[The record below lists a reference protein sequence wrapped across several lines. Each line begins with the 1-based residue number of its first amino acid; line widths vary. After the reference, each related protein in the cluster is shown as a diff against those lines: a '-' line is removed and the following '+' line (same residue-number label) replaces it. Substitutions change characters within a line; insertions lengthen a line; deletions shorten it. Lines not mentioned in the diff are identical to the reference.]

1 MKFNRLLQ
9 RIKPNSLLARMLLLL
24 LLAIALAQ
32 GASSF
37 IWFYQLRQSESEG
50 LSATSRNLALS
61 LASTV
66 TFFESLPSEYRHIV
80 LNQLRKMG
88 GTRFFVSLNREYIKI
103 NSIPDSYHKNLVI
116 QTVSDVLHRELN
128 RSTKIDVDFSLPDQ
142 LHVLKNDIL
151 LQDLPSSWASH
162 SLQIKPLNPPIL
174 VTQIELESG
183 EWIYLAALLPA
194 PYMNLDDSLLP
205 KGRVMFI
212 TLMTVFLLVFT
223 FILVRRQ
230 TRPLRRL
237 AKAASRL
244 TIDLFQAPL
253 VEEGS
258 DEIRKATRA
267 FNTMQSKLKR
277 YIEDREQLFRSI
289 SHDLKTPITRLR
301 LRAELLDDDNVIDAF
316 NRDLDELEIMAKGAL
331 QTVKD
336 TDIHENLTDI
346 NIMSHL
352 KYCIEPY
359 LDKVSVFGETNSPY
373 RGKPL
378 AIKRCIAN
386 LIENG
391 IKYGDKIEIYLLD
404 DDNELCLLF
413 VDHGPGIPEAQ
424 LSEVFN
430 PYVRLNKA
438 KSGSGL
444 GLGIARNIAHAHGGN
459 ICLQN
464 LPQGG
469 LEVKLRLPH
478 IK

>member
-1 MKFNRLLQ
+1 MKFKAFLN

-24 LLAIALAQ
+24 LLAIGLAQ

-37 IWFYQLRQSESEG
+37 IWFYQLRQSESDG
-50 LSATSRNLALS
+50 LRSTSQNLALS

-88 GTRFFVSLNREYIKI
+88 GTRFFVSLNKEYIHI
-103 NSIPDSYHKNLVI
+103 DSIPDSHRKNIVI
-116 QTVSDVLHRELN
+116 QTVGEVLHRELN
-128 RSTKIDVDFSLPDQ
+128 RSPMIDVDFSMPDK

-151 LQDLPSSWASH
+151 LKDLPSSWASH
-162 SLQIKPLNPPIL
+162 TLQVQPLNPPIL

-194 PYMNLDDSLLP
+194 PYMTLQDNLLP
-205 KGRVMFI
+205 QDRIMFI
-212 TLMTVFLLVFT
+212 ALMTFFLLLFT

-244 TIDLFQAPL
+244 TIDLFQPPL

-267 FNTMQSKLKR
+267 FNTMQGKLKR
-277 YIEDREQLFRSI
+277 YIEDRELLFRSI

-301 LRAELLDDDNVIDAF
+301 LRAELLDDEKIIDAF

-336 TDIHENLTDI
+336 TDIHENLSDI
-346 NIMSHL
+346 NIMTHL
-352 KYCIEPY
+352 KHCIEPF
-359 LDKVSVFGETNSPY
+359 LGKVVVFGETDNPY

-378 AIKRCIAN
+378 AIKRCISN
-386 LIENG
+386 LVENG
-391 IKYGDKIEIYLLD
+391 IKYGNDIEIYLLD
-404 DDNELCLLF
+404 DDAELCLLF
-413 VDHGPGIPEAQ
+413 VDHGPGIPEERIK
-424 LSEVFN
+424 EVFN
-430 PYVRLNKA
+430 PYVRLSKDD
-438 KSGSGL
+438 SGSGL
-444 GLGIARNIAHAHGGN
+444 GLGIARNIAHAHGGD
-459 ICLQN
+459 ITLQN

-469 LEVKLRLPH
+469 LEVKLQLPH

>member
-1 MKFNRLLQ
+1 MKLKEFIE

-24 LLAIALAQ
+24 LLAIGLAQ
-32 GASSF
+32 GVSSF

-50 LSATSRNLALS
+50 LRSTSENLAMS

-80 LNQLRKMG
+80 LNQLRRMG
-88 GTRFFVSLNREYIKI
+88 GTRFFVSLNKEFIQI
-103 NSIPDSYHKNLVI
+103 DSIPDSHRKNVVI
-116 QTVSDVLHRELN
+116 KTVGEVLHRELS
-128 RSTKIDVDFSLPDQ
+128 RSPMIDVDFSMPEKLR
-142 LHVLKNDIL
+142 VLKNDTYL
-151 LQDLPSSWASH
+151 KDLPSSWASH

-194 PYMNLDDSLLP
+194 PYMSLKDNLLP
-205 KGRVMFI
+205 QDRVMFI
-212 TLMTVFLLVFT
+212 TIMTFFLLLFT
-223 FILVRRQ
+223 FVLVRRQ

-244 TIDLFQAPL
+244 TIDLFQPPL

-277 YIEDREQLFRSI
+277 YIEDRELLFRSI

-301 LRAELLDDDNVIDAF
+301 LRAELLDDDQVINAF

-336 TDIHENLTDI
+336 TDIHENLSDI
-346 NIMSHL
+346 NIMTHL
-352 KYCIEPY
+352 KHCIEPY
-359 LDKVSVFGETNSPY
+359 ADKVALFGETLRSY

-378 AIKRCIAN
+378 AIKRCISN
-386 LIENG
+386 LLENG
-391 IKYGDKIEIYLLD
+391 IKYGRAIEIYLLD
-404 DDNELCLLF
+404 DDSELCLLF
-413 VDHGPGIPEAQ
+413 VDHGPGIPEER
-424 LSEVFN
+424 LKDVFN
-430 PYVRLNKA
+430 PYVRLHQDQA
-438 KSGSGL
+438 GSGL
-444 GLGIARNIAHAHGGN
+444 GLGIARNIAHAHGGD
-459 ICLQN
+459 ISLQN

-469 LEVKLRLPH
+469 LEVKLQLPH